1 MKYATLTWVKPAI
14 DDTLKL
20 TRQSLE
26 QFVEN
31 QNDAGSLQDAVGWLH
46 EIKGALIL
54 LEIDSA
60 MILMQEMELVTKA
73 LLEGTI
79 QDKEKEAAYDSLM
92 RALIQLPNYLDHLA
106 LGYADIPLALLPL
119 INKLR
124 HLLKQKPLS
133 ANQFFSPD
141 VSIDIPNIKPAP
153 RLTDEKLKAFVHK
166 QRIAY
171 QKGLMAFVKGPNKMA
186 GIKLMMSS
194 FTHLTQAT
202 GQHPVTKI
210 WWIAEAVL
218 EAIAQKGLP
227 LNENI
232 NNLFKQIDPL
242 IKQITDHGNRA
253 LLVQPPSKLL
263 NTLLHYAGQAKS
275 KGARLAAVREV
286 YHLDYCLPSEALL
299 NATLQVFSGP
309 DIELMK
315 IVVSTLKDDFA
326 RIEETL
332 DIFMRADTPDV
343 SDLKPLIEIMH
354 NMAYTL
360 HLLGLEVQA
369 KSMLQQTAVITAIA
383 EEQKSYDL
391 AQMLVIANALLRID
405 AALDTLATRGNHARQ
420 QIQQEKGLTESQLID
435 VLKVVVDEAKVELAE
450 MIQPIIVFID
460 NGTVSEDLQAIPG
473 RFQHIQGLLAILD
486 QPRAIKLLQ
495 LCSRYIQQNMI
506 KNALVPDEKQRKA
519 LADAI
524 ISIEFYLETLAGNPL
539 NSSHILDI
547 TQQCLSSLM
556 PAHK

>member
-31 QNDAGSLQDAVGWLH
+31 QDDPGSLQDAVGWLH

-54 LEIDSA
+54 LEISSA
-60 MILMQEMELVTKA
+60 MMLMQEMEQVTKA
-73 LLEGTI
+73 LLDGKI
-79 QDKEKEAAYDSLM
+79 QDKEAAYDSLM

-106 LGYADIPLALLPL
+106 LGYPDIPVALLPL

-124 HLLKQKPLS
+124 HLLKQKPLT
-133 ANQFFSPD
+133 AGQFFLPD
-141 VSIDIPNIKPAP
+141 VSLDIPDIKPAP

-166 QRIAY
+166 QRLSY
-171 QKGLMAFVKGPNKMA
+171 QKGLMAFLKGPNKMA
-186 GIKLMMSS
+186 GIKLMMATFS
-194 FTHLTQAT
+194 HLTQAT
-202 GQHPVTKI
+202 GQYPVTKV
-210 WWIAEAVL
+210 WWIAEAIL

-227 LNENI
+227 INEGISNV
-232 NNLFKQIDPL
+232 FKQIDAL

-253 LLVQPPSKLL
+253 LPVQPPAKLVV
-263 NTLLHYAGQAKS
+263 TLLHYAGQAKS
-275 KGARLAAVREV
+275 KGSRLTAVQEV
-286 YHLDYCLPSEALL
+286 FHLHYCLPSEALL
-299 NATLQVFSGP
+299 NASLQVFSGP

-354 NMAYTL
+354 NIAYTL

-369 KSMLQQTAVITAIA
+369 KSMLQQTALITGIA
-383 EEQKSYDL
+383 EKQKNYDL
-391 AQMLVIANALLRID
+391 AQMLVIADALLKID

-420 QIQQEKGLTESQLID
+420 QIQQEKGLTETQLVD
-435 VLKVVVDEAKVELAE
+435 VLKVVVDEAKIELAE
-450 MIQPIIVFID
+450 MIQPIIVFMD
-460 NGTVSEDLQAIPG
+460 NGNVDEDLQAIPG
-473 RFQHIQGLLAILD
+473 RFQHIQGLLAILN
-486 QPRAIKLLQ
+486 QQRAIKLLQ
-495 LCSRYIQQNMI
+495 LCRRYIEQNMI
-506 KNALVPDEKQRKA
+506 KKALVPDEKQRKA

-547 TQQCLSSLM
+547 TQHCLSSLM
-556 PAHK
+556 PAPAHK

>member
-31 QNDAGSLQDAVGWLH
+31 QDDPGSLKDAIGWLH

-60 MILMQEMELVTKA
+60 MILMQEMELVTQA
-73 LLEGTI
+73 LLKGNI
-79 QDKEKEAAYDSLM
+79 QDKKAAYDSLM

-106 LGYADIPLALLPL
+106 LGYPDIPIALLPL

-124 HLLKQKPLS
+124 HLLKQKPLN
-133 ANQFFSPD
+133 AGQFFLPD
-141 VSIDIPNIKPAP
+141 VNIDVPNIKPAP
-153 RLTDEKLKAFVHK
+153 RLPDEKLKAFVHK
-166 QRIAY
+166 QRVAY
-171 QKGLMAFVKGPNKMA
+171 QKGLMAFLKGPNKMA
-186 GIKLMMSS
+186 GIKLMLTS

-202 GQHPVTKI
+202 GQYPITKV
-210 WWIAEAVL
+210 WWIAEAIL

-227 LNENI
+227 INETI
-232 NNLFKQIDPL
+232 GHLFKQIDPL
-242 IKQITDHGNRA
+242 IKQLTDYGNRA
-253 LLVQPPSKLL
+253 LHVQPPAKFIS
-263 NTLLHYAGQAKS
+263 TLLHYAGQAKS
-275 KGARLAAVREV
+275 KGPRIAAVRQT
-286 YHLDYCLPSEALL
+286 YHLEYCLPSETLL
-299 NATLQVFSGP
+299 SSTLQVFSGP

-354 NMAYTL
+354 NMSYTL
-360 HLLGLEVQA
+360 YLLGLDLQA
-369 KSMLQQTAVITAIA
+369 KSMLQQTAVISAIA
-383 EEQKSYDL
+383 ENQKAYDL
-391 AQMLVIANALLRID
+391 AQMLVIVHALLKID

-420 QIQQEKGLTESQLID
+420 QIQQEKGLTETQFVD
-435 VLKVVVDEAKVELAE
+435 VLKVVVDEAKIELTE
-450 MIQPIIVFID
+450 MIQPIIVFME
-460 NGTVSEDLQAIPG
+460 NGNVDEDLKAIPS
-473 RFQHIQGLLAILD
+473 RFKHIQGLLATLNE
-486 QPRAIKLLQ
+486 QRAIKLLQ
-495 LCSRYIQQNMI
+495 LCSRYIEQNMI
-506 KNALVPDEKQRKA
+506 KNAIVPDEKQRKS

-539 NSSHILDI
+539 NSSQILDI
-547 TQQCLSSLM
+547 TQHCLSSLM
-556 PAHK
+556 SAQK